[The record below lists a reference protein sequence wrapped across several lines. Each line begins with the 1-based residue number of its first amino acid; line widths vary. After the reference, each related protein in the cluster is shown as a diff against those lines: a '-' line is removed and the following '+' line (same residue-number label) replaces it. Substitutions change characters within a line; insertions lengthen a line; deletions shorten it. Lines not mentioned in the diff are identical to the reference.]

1 LCEVGEILFDVV
13 ELLEVLKGGEFRG
26 RLRRGSCRCESE
38 LPCAEFLE
46 SGSISCCG
54 QIGRSDT
61 EVRIGNDVF
70 GKDEC

>member
-1 LCEVGEILFDVV
+1 MCEVGEILFDVV

-26 RLRRGSCRCESE
+26 RLRRGCESE
-38 LPCAEFLE
+38 LLCAEFLE

-54 QIGRSDT
+54 QIGRSDAV
-61 EVRIGNDVF
+61 VRIGNDVF